1 MNDKFLFPLTFEKP
15 CEKKESQG
23 VLDVIKSYTKSVSQ
37 KVKNIINP
45 AMSTVLLTSCAHVWD
60 VSQNENNIYE
70 NLNFQDTYSQSIE
83 KSTHYTLNIQN
94 DSQLNC
100 YSGDEADSKF
110 ESCAW
115 KVDKVGKNNFNL
127 YLNEKFIE
135 QTAKQYF
142 LNQNIYKNY
151 ILVNELWGLFG
162 KINIQN
168 LSRENIE
175 LLWYYFSVKYLSD
188 VSWSNGASVES
199 WKVLAQLLSMVNEP
213 IIHNSE
219 NGMYYTSYNI
229 LKQTFEESF
238 VWVEMNQN
246 TINDLYLQLIWYEPG
261 SYEIN
266 GYKPSN
272 YEYSTYDIEYFFTA
286 FEENVYSHF
295 ENEVGVEE
303 AELLRT
309 DKAQDFIDQYIQK
322 DIMLAQN

>member
-45 AMSTVLLTSCAHVWD
+45 AISTVLLTSCAHVWD
-60 VSQNENNIYE
+60 VSQNENDIYDNISAKANYSEVISQE
-70 NLNFQDTYSQSIE
+70 NQ
-83 KSTHYTLNIQN
+83 YTINIKN
-94 DSQLNC
+94 VDNIPNEWRVIITGNNEFEIQLNNALID
-100 YSGDEADSKF
+100 YWVEMNKLDGD
-110 ESCAW
+110 
-115 KVDKVGKNNFNL
+115 
-127 YLNEKFIE
+127 
-135 QTAKQYF
+135 
-142 LNQNIYKNY
+142 IYKNHV
-151 ILVNELWGLFG
+151 LANELWGIFG
-162 KINIQN
+162 DINIEN

-175 LLWYYFSVKYLSD
+175 LLWDYFSVKYLSD
-188 VSWSNGASVES
+188 VSWSNGTAVES
-199 WKVLAQLLSMVNEP
+199 WKVLAKMLRMVNESTV
-213 IIHNSE
+213 HNAE
-219 NGMYYTSYNI
+219 GGKYHTSYNI

-266 GYKPSN
+266 GYKPNN

-309 DKAQDFIDQYIQK
+309 DKVQDFMDQYIQK